1 MKKIAALTEGVP
13 YVLDLVKLYYFA
25 DAYNTETSPR
35 KQPTFRDDATD
46 FLGKVISMGNQWRGC
61 ELFGCFLMLHRNW
74 MNLLNK
80 RVL

>member
-46 FLGKVISMGNQWRGC
+46 YGGWQL
-61 ELFGCFLMLHRNW
+61 
-74 MNLLNK
+74 
-80 RVL
+80 